1 MFALVFKNNIPDF
14 LYFVR
19 FCIKKILWVSIQAFK
34 VYFGE
39 YRTGKL
45 METANEERIL
55 SFTKLL
61 LIFHFQICKKK
72 KKKRWSQWE
81 EPTPCWGSGEVISE
95 LSLQFVTSQRPCFQT
110 SLFCYVFSEKWST
123 QYGVK
128 EGVVFSSCFQGVH
141 WGARETHYY

>member
-19 FCIKKILWVSIQAFK
+19 FCIKKMLWVSIQPFK

-39 YRTGKL
+39 YRTRKL

-55 SFTKLL
+55 SFTKQWFFFFYCWFF
-61 LIFHFQICKKK
+61 IFRSVKKNLKKK
-72 KKKRWSQWE
+72 VVSVGG
-81 EPTPCWGSGEVISE
+81 TNTSYGSGEVISE
-95 LSLQFVTSQRPCFQT
+95 LSLQLVTSQRACFQT
-110 SLFCYVFSEKWST
+110 SLFSYVFSEKC
-123 QYGVK
+123 
-128 EGVVFSSCFQGVH
+128 FSSCFQGVH